1 MQTLNDIADTLGVSP
16 STLRNKVQRYQ
27 DSTGVNFYALGEKDP
42 LDNRRTVYPDSAV
55 DNLLVFIDPNYQP
68 PQPGP
73 EAVHALVTVETGN
86 HSTALDTP
94 QLQGTF
100 SLEQF
105 RDSESISYDDPDALV
120 ALVTSGLDEIEAGMK
135 ADIKAR
141 EEKLQRSREAA
152 ATVAKRAQKF
162 AIAAESYRLE
172 AKLLD
177 KNQTL
182 TTEQLQDA
190 LGEIQSLGKPS
201 AG

>member
-1 MQTLNDIADTLGVSP
+1 MQTLTQIAESLGVS
-16 STLRNKVQRYQ
+16 SQTLRNKIEKYQ
-27 DSTGVNFYALGEKDP
+27 TVAGIDFWALGQKDP

-55 DNLLVFIDPNYQP
+55 ENLLVFIDPNYER
-68 PQPGP
+68 PQPEP

-120 ALVTSGLDEIEAGMK
+120 ALVTSGLDEIEQGMK

-152 ATVAKRAQKF
+152 ATVAKHAQKF

-182 TTEQLQDA
+182 TTEQLQEA

-201 AG
+201 VG